1 MEEEEIWIAYQME
14 EEEIWIA
21 SSEERAEE
29 MWRPAEAACS
39 RKGCARCCCRACRV
53 RGTSLL
59 LHTSARGNNYV
70 IGTKSIEGG
79 AGRRGSGGAGAG
91 WGVIR
96 DERSSL
102 IWDYTILHIIRL
114 QHYTQS
120 QGD

>member
-70 IGTKSIEGG
+70 I
-79 AGRRGSGGAGAG
+79 
-91 WGVIR
+91 
-96 DERSSL
+96 
-102 IWDYTILHIIRL
+102 
-114 QHYTQS
+114 
-120 QGD
+120 